1 MDLRKKSKEKKVN
14 RMEDGCFAYVLGWD
28 EFNGFFFSFFQRQI
42 VTLVPLVVKS
52 WWNDSRNQIMSYDGD
67 VMAIARHC

>member
-28 EFNGFFFSFFQRQI
+28 EFNGFFFFIFSTTNCHI
-42 VTLVPLVVKS
+42 SAISCEIMVKWFS
-52 WWNDSRNQIMSYDGD
+52 
-67 VMAIARHC
+67 